1 MQPPEWV
8 EAFEYAR
15 VQGRGNPGAD
25 LEHLS
30 YLGRLDCC
38 VGFGI
43 GGRGHIG
50 SGRSRRVAAS
60 LPSRFTVPACAI
72 RSSVPHR
79 TGAAV
84 RLARSLHPEWN
95 VVCTLINKT
104 AAL

>member
-1 MQPPEWV
+1 
-8 EAFEYAR
+8 
-15 VQGRGNPGAD
+15 
-25 LEHLS
+25 
-30 YLGRLDCC
+30 
-38 VGFGI
+38 
-43 GGRGHIG
+43 
-50 SGRSRRVAAS
+50 VA
-60 LPSRFTVPACAI
+60 ACAI